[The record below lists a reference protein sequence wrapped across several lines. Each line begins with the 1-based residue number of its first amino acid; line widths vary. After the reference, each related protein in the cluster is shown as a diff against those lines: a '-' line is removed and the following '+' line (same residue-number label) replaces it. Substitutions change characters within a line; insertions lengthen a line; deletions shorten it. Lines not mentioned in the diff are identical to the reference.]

1 MLYTLGVLMKKI
13 FLTGFA
19 LLLTLCLIGC
29 GGNANKAVY
38 NAGTYTAAAP
48 GMNGD
53 VNVSVTFSKSAI
65 TKIEIGKHN
74 ETPGI
79 SDTPIKEIPAQII
92 KTQSLAVDTV
102 TGATFTSK
110 AILAAVASAVEQAGG
125 NVAALQTKKSDAK
138 KAGKAVEKTAD
149 VVVIGGGGAGLSAAI
164 SAAQNGAKVILI
176 EKTPLLGGNTIRA
189 GGPYNAVDPAR
200 QAKVS
205 PASDAAMKSI
215 ERLLTV
221 APKNDLHKKY
231 QDELKKELDAYK
243 AQKPNH
249 LFDCIPLHIL
259 QTYDG
264 GDYAGKIEFIE
275 KLCSESLP
283 AAEWLE
289 SNGLV
294 WRDTIVTVPG
304 GLWPRAHVP
313 QNAAGADY
321 INTNKALAD
330 KLGVEI
336 IMNCKGE
343 SLIQK
348 GGRITGVNA
357 VQSDG
362 TPVVLNAKKAV
373 VIASGGFAASKEMRK
388 KYNPL
393 LGENLGTTNNPANVG
408 DGITMAEKVNANL
421 IGMEYIQCLPL
432 GNPETGGL
440 NGWVG
445 GIGVEYYYQ
454 VNKSGK
460 RFMAEDGRRDVMTKA
475 LLEQPGSFSYV
486 IADSHVTFKDGKNL
500 WGDDVDKLVADKKIF
515 RADTIEDLAKQIDI
529 DPAVLKATND
539 AFNKAVEAGKD
550 PEFGRS
556 LFGQKMDKAPFYA
569 SPRMPTVHHTMGGI
583 EINLNAQVLD
593 KNGKVIPGLYA
604 AGEVTGGIHGK
615 NRLGGNALVDIHVFG
630 RIAGANAAKE

>member
-1 MLYTLGVLMKKI
+1 MKKI
-13 FLTGFA
+13 FSASFA
-19 LLLTLCLIGC
+19 ILAAALILIGC
-29 GGNANKAVY
+29 GSNAKKMSY
-38 NAGTYTAAAP
+38 TAGTYTATAQ
-48 GMNGD
+48 GMNGE
-53 VNVSVTFSKSAI
+53 VTVSVTFDNSSIKKI
-65 TKIEIGKHN
+65 TIDKHQ
-74 ETPGI
+74 ETVGI
-79 SDTPIKEIPAQII
+79 SDAAIKQIPEQII
-92 KTQSLAVDTV
+92 KMQSLAVDTV
-102 TGATFTSK
+102 SGASVTSK
-110 AILAAVASAVEQAGG
+110 AILSAVSSAVEQAGG
-125 NVAALQTKKSDAK
+125 DVDTLKMSKMQA
-138 KAGKAVEKTAD
+138 KAGKTVQKTAD
-149 VVVIGGGGAGLSAAI
+149 VIVVGGGGAGLSAAI
-164 SAAQNGAKVILI
+164 AACQNNAKVILI
-176 EKTPLLGGNTIRA
+176 EKTALLGGNTIRA
-189 GGPYNAVDPAR
+189 GGPYNAVDPER
-200 QAKVS
+200 QANVQ
-205 PASDAAMKSI
+205 PASEAAMKSL
-215 ERLLTV
+215 ERLLKV
-221 APKNDLHKKY
+221 SPKNDLHKKY
-231 QDELKKELDAYK
+231 QDQLQKELDAYK

-249 LFDCIPLHIL
+249 LFDCLALHIL

-275 KLCSESLP
+275 KMCSESLN

-313 QNAAGADY
+313 QNAAGSDY
-321 INTNKALAD
+321 INTNKKLAE
-330 KLGVEI
+330 KMGVEI
-336 IMNCKGE
+336 ILNCKGE
-343 SLIQK
+343 SLIK
-348 GGRITGVNA
+348 KDGRITGVKA
-357 VQSDG
+357 VQSNG
-362 TPVVLNAKKAV
+362 TQVILNAKKAV
-373 VIASGGFAASKEMRK
+373 VLASGGFAASKEMRK
-388 KYNPL
+388 KYNSL
-393 LGENLGTTNNPANVG
+393 LNENLGTTNNPANTG

-440 NGWVG
+440 NGWIG

-500 WGDDVDKLVADKKIF
+500 WGDDVEKLVADKKIF
-515 RADTIEDLAKQIDI
+515 RADTIEDLAKQIGI
-529 DPAVLKATND
+529 DPAVLKQTND

-550 PEFGRS
+550 NEFGRS

-583 EINLNAQVLD
+583 EINLDTQVLD
-593 KNGKVIPGLYA
+593 KNGNVIPGLYA

-630 RIAGANAAKE
+630 RIAGTNAAKE

>member
-1 MLYTLGVLMKKI
+1 MKKI
-13 FLTGFA
+13 FSAGFA
-19 LLLTLCLIGC
+19 ILAAALILIGC
-29 GGNANKAVY
+29 GSNAKKMSY
-38 NAGTYTAAAP
+38 TAGTYTATAQ
-48 GMNGD
+48 GMNGE
-53 VNVSVTFSKSAI
+53 VTVSVTFDNSSIKKI
-65 TKIEIGKHN
+65 TIDKHQ
-74 ETPGI
+74 ETVGI
-79 SDTPIKEIPAQII
+79 SDAAIKQIPEQII
-92 KTQSLAVDTV
+92 KMQSLAVDTV
-102 TGATFTSK
+102 SGASVTSK
-110 AILAAVASAVEQAGG
+110 AILSAVSSAVEQAGG
-125 NVAALQTKKSDAK
+125 DVDTLKMSKMQA
-138 KAGKAVEKTAD
+138 KAGKTVQKTAD
-149 VVVIGGGGAGLSAAI
+149 VIVVGGGGAGLSAAI
-164 SAAQNGAKVILI
+164 AACQNNAKVILI
-176 EKTPLLGGNTIRA
+176 EKTALLGGNTIRA
-189 GGPYNAVDPAR
+189 GGPYNAVDPER
-200 QAKVS
+200 QANVQ
-205 PASDAAMKSI
+205 PASEAAMKSL
-215 ERLLTV
+215 ERLLKV
-221 APKNDLHKKY
+221 SPKNDLHKKY
-231 QDELKKELDAYK
+231 QDQLQKELDAYK

-249 LFDCIPLHIL
+249 LFDCLALHIL

-275 KLCSESLP
+275 KMCSDSLN

-313 QNAAGADY
+313 QNAAGSDY
-321 INTNKALAD
+321 INTNKKLAE
-330 KLGVEI
+330 KMGVEI
-336 IMNCKGE
+336 ILNCKGE
-343 SLIQK
+343 SLIK
-348 GGRITGVNA
+348 KDGRITGVKA
-357 VQSDG
+357 VQSNG
-362 TPVVLNAKKAV
+362 TQVILNAKKAV
-373 VIASGGFAASKEMRK
+373 VLASGGFAASKEMRK
-388 KYNPL
+388 KYNSL
-393 LGENLGTTNNPANVG
+393 LNENLGTTNNPANTG

-440 NGWVG
+440 NGWIG

-500 WGDDVDKLVADKKIF
+500 WGDDVEKLVADKKIF
-515 RADTIEDLAKQIDI
+515 RADTIEDLAKQIGI
-529 DPAVLKATND
+529 DPTVLKQTND

-550 PEFGRS
+550 NEFGRS

-583 EINLNAQVLD
+583 EINLDTQVLD
-593 KNGKVIPGLYA
+593 KNGNVIPGLYA

-630 RIAGANAAKE
+630 RIAGTNAAKN

>member
-1 MLYTLGVLMKKI
+1 MKKI
-13 FLTGFA
+13 FSASFA
-19 LLLTLCLIGC
+19 ILAAALILIGC
-29 GGNANKAVY
+29 GSNAKKMSY
-38 NAGTYTAAAP
+38 TAGTYTATAQ
-48 GMNGD
+48 GMNGE
-53 VNVSVTFSKSAI
+53 VTVSVTFDNSSIKKI
-65 TKIEIGKHN
+65 TIDKHQ
-74 ETPGI
+74 ETVGI
-79 SDTPIKEIPAQII
+79 SDAAIKQIPEQII
-92 KTQSLAVDTV
+92 KMQSLAVDTV
-102 TGATFTSK
+102 SGASVTSK
-110 AILAAVASAVEQAGG
+110 AILSAVSSAVEQAGG
-125 NVAALQTKKSDAK
+125 DVDTLKMSKMQA
-138 KAGKAVEKTAD
+138 KAGKTVQKTAD
-149 VVVIGGGGAGLSAAI
+149 VIVVGGGGAGLSAAI
-164 SAAQNGAKVILI
+164 AACQNNAKVILI
-176 EKTPLLGGNTIRA
+176 EKTALLGGNTIRA
-189 GGPYNAVDPAR
+189 GGPYNAVDPER
-200 QAKVS
+200 QANVQ
-205 PASDAAMKSI
+205 PASEAAMKSL
-215 ERLLTV
+215 ERLLKV
-221 APKNDLHKKY
+221 SPKNDLHKKY
-231 QDELKKELDAYK
+231 QDQLQKELDAYK

-249 LFDCIPLHIL
+249 LFDCLALHIL

-275 KLCSESLP
+275 KMCSESLN

-313 QNAAGADY
+313 QNAAGSDY
-321 INTNKALAD
+321 INTNKKLAE
-330 KLGVEI
+330 KMGVEI
-336 IMNCKGE
+336 ILNCKGE
-343 SLIQK
+343 SLIK
-348 GGRITGVNA
+348 KDGRITGVKA
-357 VQSDG
+357 VQSNG
-362 TPVVLNAKKAV
+362 TQVILNAKKAV
-373 VIASGGFAASKEMRK
+373 VLASGGFAASKEMRK
-388 KYNPL
+388 KYNSL
-393 LGENLGTTNNPANVG
+393 LNENLGTTNNPANTG

-440 NGWVG
+440 NGWIG

-500 WGDDVDKLVADKKIF
+500 WGDDVEKLVADKKIF
-515 RADTIEDLAKQIDI
+515 RADTIEDLAKQIGI
-529 DPAVLKATND
+529 DPTVLKQTND

-550 PEFGRS
+550 NEFGRS

-583 EINLNAQVLD
+583 EINLDTQVLD
-593 KNGKVIPGLYA
+593 KNGNVIPGLYA

-630 RIAGANAAKE
+630 RIAGTNAAKN

>member
-1 MLYTLGVLMKKI
+1 MKKI
-13 FLTGFA
+13 FSASFA
-19 LLLTLCLIGC
+19 ILAAALILIGC
-29 GGNANKAVY
+29 GSNAKKMSY
-38 NAGTYTAAAP
+38 TAGTYTATAQ
-48 GMNGD
+48 GMNGE
-53 VNVSVTFSKSAI
+53 VTVSVTFDNSSIKKI
-65 TKIEIGKHN
+65 TIDKHQ
-74 ETPGI
+74 ETVGI
-79 SDTPIKEIPAQII
+79 SDAAIKQIPEQII
-92 KTQSLAVDTV
+92 KMQSLAVDTV
-102 TGATFTSK
+102 SGASVTSK
-110 AILAAVASAVEQAGG
+110 AILSAVSSAVEQAGG
-125 NVAALQTKKSDAK
+125 DVDTLKMSKMQA
-138 KAGKAVEKTAD
+138 KAGKTIQKTAD
-149 VVVIGGGGAGLSAAI
+149 VIVVGGGGAGLSAAI
-164 SAAQNGAKVILI
+164 AACQNNAKVILI
-176 EKTPLLGGNTIRA
+176 EKTALLGGNTIRA
-189 GGPYNAVDPAR
+189 GGPYNAVDPER
-200 QAKVS
+200 QANVQ
-205 PASDAAMKSI
+205 PASEAAMKSL
-215 ERLLTV
+215 ERLLKV
-221 APKNDLHKKY
+221 SPKNDLHKKY
-231 QDELKKELDAYK
+231 QDQLQKELDAYK

-249 LFDCIPLHIL
+249 LFDCLALHIL

-275 KLCSESLP
+275 KMCSESLN

-313 QNAAGADY
+313 QNAAGSDY
-321 INTNKALAD
+321 INTNKKLAE
-330 KLGVEI
+330 KMGVEI
-336 IMNCKGE
+336 ILNCKGE
-343 SLIQK
+343 SLIK
-348 GGRITGVNA
+348 KDGRITGVKA
-357 VQSDG
+357 VQSNG
-362 TPVVLNAKKAV
+362 TQVILNAKKAV
-373 VIASGGFAASKEMRK
+373 VLASGGFAASKEMRK
-388 KYNPL
+388 KYNSL
-393 LGENLGTTNNPANVG
+393 LNENLGTTNNPANTG

-440 NGWVG
+440 NGWIG

-500 WGDDVDKLVADKKIF
+500 WGDDVEKLVADKKIF
-515 RADTIEDLAKQIDI
+515 RADTIEDLAKQIGI
-529 DPAVLKATND
+529 DPTVLKQTND

-550 PEFGRS
+550 NEFGRS

-583 EINLNAQVLD
+583 EINLDTQVLD
-593 KNGKVIPGLYA
+593 KNGNVIPGLYA

-630 RIAGANAAKE
+630 RIAGTNAAKN

>member
-1 MLYTLGVLMKKI
+1 MKKI
-13 FLTGFA
+13 FSAGFA
-19 LLLTLCLIGC
+19 ILAAALILIGC
-29 GGNANKAVY
+29 GSNAKKMSY
-38 NAGTYTAAAP
+38 TAGTYTATAQ
-48 GMNGD
+48 GMNGE
-53 VNVSVTFSKSAI
+53 VTVSVTFDNSSIKKI
-65 TKIEIGKHN
+65 TIDKHQ
-74 ETPGI
+74 ETVGI
-79 SDTPIKEIPAQII
+79 SDAAIKQIPEQII
-92 KTQSLAVDTV
+92 KMQSLAVDTV
-102 TGATFTSK
+102 SGASVTSK
-110 AILAAVASAVEQAGG
+110 AILSAVSSAVEQAGG
-125 NVAALQTKKSDAK
+125 DVDTLKMSKMQA
-138 KAGKAVEKTAD
+138 KAGKTVQKNAD
-149 VVVIGGGGAGLSAAI
+149 VIVVGGGGAGLSAAI
-164 SAAQNGAKVILI
+164 AACQNNAKVILI
-176 EKTPLLGGNTIRA
+176 EKTALLGGNTIRA
-189 GGPYNAVDPAR
+189 GGPYNAVDPER
-200 QAKVS
+200 QANVQ
-205 PASDAAMKSI
+205 PASEAAMKSL
-215 ERLLTV
+215 ERLLKV
-221 APKNDLHKKY
+221 SPKNDLHKKY
-231 QDELKKELDAYK
+231 QDQLQKELDAYK

-249 LFDCIPLHIL
+249 LFDCLALHIL

-275 KLCSESLP
+275 KMCSESLN

-313 QNAAGADY
+313 QNAAGSDY
-321 INTNKALAD
+321 INTNK
-330 KLGVEI
+330 KLSEKMGVEI
-336 IMNCKGE
+336 ILNCKGE
-343 SLIQK
+343 SLIK
-348 GGRITGVNA
+348 KDGRITGVKA
-357 VQSDG
+357 VQSNG
-362 TPVVLNAKKAV
+362 TQVILNAKKAV
-373 VIASGGFAASKEMRK
+373 VLASGGFAASKEMRK
-388 KYNPL
+388 KYNSL
-393 LGENLGTTNNPANVG
+393 LNENLGTTNNPANTG

-440 NGWVG
+440 NGWIG

-500 WGDDVDKLVADKKIF
+500 WGDDVEKLVADKKIF
-515 RADTIEDLAKQIDI
+515 RADTIEDLAKQIGI
-529 DPAVLKATND
+529 DPAVLKQTND

-550 PEFGRS
+550 NEFGRS

-583 EINLNAQVLD
+583 EINLDTQVLD
-593 KNGKVIPGLYA
+593 KNGNVIPGLYA

-630 RIAGANAAKE
+630 RIAGTNAAKN

>member
-1 MLYTLGVLMKKI
+1 MKKI
-13 FLTGFA
+13 FSAGFA
-19 LLLTLCLIGC
+19 ILAAALILIGC
-29 GGNANKAVY
+29 GSNAKKMSY
-38 NAGTYTAAAP
+38 TAGTYTATAQ
-48 GMNGD
+48 GMNGE
-53 VNVSVTFSKSAI
+53 VTVSVTFDNSSIKKI
-65 TKIEIGKHN
+65 TIDKHQ
-74 ETPGI
+74 ETVGI
-79 SDTPIKEIPAQII
+79 SDAAIKQIPEQII
-92 KTQSLAVDTV
+92 KMQSLAVDTV
-102 TGATFTSK
+102 SGASVTSK
-110 AILAAVASAVEQAGG
+110 AILSAVSSAVEQAGG
-125 NVAALQTKKSDAK
+125 DVDTLKMSKMQA
-138 KAGKAVEKTAD
+138 KAGKTVQKTAD
-149 VVVIGGGGAGLSAAI
+149 VIVVGGGGAGLSAAI
-164 SAAQNGAKVILI
+164 AACQNNAKVILI
-176 EKTPLLGGNTIRA
+176 EKTALLGGNTIRA
-189 GGPYNAVDPAR
+189 GGPYNAVDPER
-200 QAKVS
+200 QANVQ
-205 PASDAAMKSI
+205 PASEAAMKSL
-215 ERLLTV
+215 ERLLKV
-221 APKNDLHKKY
+221 SPKNDLHKKY
-231 QDELKKELDAYK
+231 QDQLQKELDAYK

-249 LFDCIPLHIL
+249 LFDCLALHIL

-275 KLCSESLP
+275 KMCSESLN

-313 QNAAGADY
+313 QNAAGSDY
-321 INTNKALAD
+321 INTNKKLAE
-330 KLGVEI
+330 KMGVEI
-336 IMNCKGE
+336 ILNCKGE
-343 SLIQK
+343 SLIK
-348 GGRITGVNA
+348 KDGRITGVKA
-357 VQSDG
+357 VQSNG
-362 TPVVLNAKKAV
+362 TQVILNAKKAV
-373 VIASGGFAASKEMRK
+373 VLASGGFAASKEMRK
-388 KYNPL
+388 KYNSL
-393 LGENLGTTNNPANVG
+393 LNENLGTTNNPANTG

-440 NGWVG
+440 NGWIG

-500 WGDDVDKLVADKKIF
+500 WGDDVEKLVADKKIF
-515 RADTIEDLAKQIDI
+515 RADTIEDLAKQIGI
-529 DPAVLKATND
+529 DPAVLKQTND

-550 PEFGRS
+550 NEFGRS

-583 EINLNAQVLD
+583 EINLDTQVLD
-593 KNGKVIPGLYA
+593 KNGNVIPGLYA

-630 RIAGANAAKE
+630 RIAGTNAAKE

>member
-1 MLYTLGVLMKKI
+1 MKKI
-13 FLTGFA
+13 ILFLFA
-19 LLLTLCLIGC
+19 AMSVFFVISCIGK
-29 GGNANKAVY
+29 NENSIMYKT
-38 NAGTYTAAAP
+38 GTYTATAQ

-53 VNVSVTFSKSAI
+53 VKVSVTFGDSKI
-65 TKIEIGKHN
+65 KKIEISEHH

-79 SDTPIKEIPAQII
+79 SDVPIKQIPEQII

-102 TGATFTSK
+102 AGATLTSK
-110 AILAAVASAVEQAGG
+110 AILAAVEDAVKQAG
-125 NVAALQTKKSDAK
+125 ADPDMLKSKMQTSVNGKKI
-138 KAGKAVEKTAD
+138 EKTAD

-164 SAAQNGAKVILI
+164 SAAQNNAKVILI
-176 EKTPLLGGNTIRA
+176 EKTAMLGGNTIRA
-189 GGPYNAVDPAR
+189 GGPYNAVDPVR
-200 QAKVS
+200 QANVQ
-205 PASDAAMKSI
+205 PASPAAMKSI
-215 ERLLTV
+215 ERLLSV
-221 APKNDLHKKY
+221 SPKNDLHKKY
-231 QDELKKELDAYK
+231 QDELKKELDMYK
-243 AQKPNH
+243 SKKPNH
-249 LFDCIPLHIL
+249 LFDCVALHIL

-275 KLCSESLP
+275 KLCTDSLS
-283 AAEWLE
+283 AAQWLE

-313 QNAAGADY
+313 QNAAGSDF
-321 INTNKALAD
+321 INTNKNLAD

-343 SLIQK
+343 TLIQK
-348 GGRITGVNA
+348 DGRIKGVNA
-357 VQSDG
+357 VLNDG
-362 TPVVLNAKKAV
+362 TPVLLNANKAV

-393 LGENLGTTNNPANVG
+393 LGENLKTTNNPANVG
-408 DGITMAEKVNANL
+408 EGITMAEAVNANL
-421 IGMEYIQCLPL
+421 VGMEFIQCLPL

-440 NGWVG
+440 NGWIG

-475 LLEQPGSFSYV
+475 LLEQPDSFSYV
-486 IADSHVTFKDGKNL
+486 IADSHVSFKDGKNL
-500 WGDDVDKLVADKKIF
+500 WGDDVEKLVAEKKIF
-515 RADTIEDLAKQIDI
+515 RAETIEDLAKQINI
-529 DPAVLKATND
+529 DPAVLKKTND
-539 AFNKAVEAGKD
+539 DFNKAAEEGKD
-550 PEFGRS
+550 SEFGRS
-556 LFGQKMDKAPFYA
+556 LFGKKMDKPPFYA
-569 SPRMPTVHHTMGGI
+569 SPRMPTVHHTMGGL
-583 EINLNAQVLD
+583 EINLKAQVLD

-630 RIAGANAAKE
+630 RIAGTNAAKE

>member
-1 MLYTLGVLMKKI
+1 MKKI
-13 FLTGFA
+13 FSASFA
-19 LLLTLCLIGC
+19 ILAAALILIGC
-29 GGNANKAVY
+29 GSNAKKMSY
-38 NAGTYTAAAP
+38 TAGTYTATAQ
-48 GMNGD
+48 GMNGE
-53 VNVSVTFSKSAI
+53 VTVSVTFDNSSIKKI
-65 TKIEIGKHN
+65 TIDKHQ
-74 ETPGI
+74 ETVGI
-79 SDTPIKEIPAQII
+79 SDAAIKQIPEQII
-92 KTQSLAVDTV
+92 KMQSLAVDTV
-102 TGATFTSK
+102 SGASVTSK
-110 AILAAVASAVEQAGG
+110 AILSAVSSAVEQAGG
-125 NVAALQTKKSDAK
+125 DVDTLKMSKMQA
-138 KAGKAVEKTAD
+138 KAGKTVQKTAD
-149 VVVIGGGGAGLSAAI
+149 VIVVGGGGAGLSAAI
-164 SAAQNGAKVILI
+164 AACQNNAKVILI
-176 EKTPLLGGNTIRA
+176 EKTALLGGNTIRA
-189 GGPYNAVDPAR
+189 GGPYNAVDPER
-200 QAKVS
+200 QANVQ
-205 PASDAAMKSI
+205 PASEAAMKSL
-215 ERLLTV
+215 ERLLKV
-221 APKNDLHKKY
+221 SPKNDLHKKY
-231 QDELKKELDAYK
+231 QDQLQKELDAYK

-249 LFDCIPLHIL
+249 LFDCLALHIL

-275 KLCSESLP
+275 KMCSESLN

-313 QNAAGADY
+313 QNAAGSDY
-321 INTNKALAD
+321 INTNKKLAE
-330 KLGVEI
+330 KMGVEI
-336 IMNCKGE
+336 ILNCKGE
-343 SLIQK
+343 SLIK
-348 GGRITGVNA
+348 KDGRITGVKA
-357 VQSDG
+357 VQSNG
-362 TPVVLNAKKAV
+362 TQVILNAKKAV
-373 VIASGGFAASKEMRK
+373 VLASGGFAASKEMRK
-388 KYNPL
+388 KYNSL
-393 LGENLGTTNNPANVG
+393 LNENLGTTNNPANTG

-440 NGWVG
+440 NGWIG

-500 WGDDVDKLVADKKIF
+500 WGDDVEKLVADKKIF
-515 RADTIEDLAKQIDI
+515 RADTIEDLAKQIGI
-529 DPAVLKATND
+529 DPAVLKQTND

-550 PEFGRS
+550 NEFGRS

-583 EINLNAQVLD
+583 EINLDTQVLD
-593 KNGKVIPGLYA
+593 KNGNVIPGLYA

-630 RIAGANAAKE
+630 RIAGTNAAKN

>member
-1 MLYTLGVLMKKI
+1 MKKI
-13 FLTGFA
+13 FSAGFA
-19 LLLTLCLIGC
+19 ILAAALILIGC
-29 GGNANKAVY
+29 GSNAKKMSY
-38 NAGTYTAAAP
+38 TAGTYTATAQ
-48 GMNGD
+48 GMNGE
-53 VNVSVTFSKSAI
+53 VTVSVTFDNSSIKKI
-65 TKIEIGKHN
+65 TIDKHQ
-74 ETPGI
+74 ETVGI
-79 SDTPIKEIPAQII
+79 SDAAIKQIPEQII
-92 KTQSLAVDTV
+92 KMQSLAVDTV
-102 TGATFTSK
+102 SGASVTSK
-110 AILAAVASAVEQAGG
+110 AILSAVSSAVEQAGG
-125 NVAALQTKKSDAK
+125 DVDTLKMSKMQA
-138 KAGKAVEKTAD
+138 KAGKTVQKNAD
-149 VVVIGGGGAGLSAAI
+149 VIVVGGGGAGLSAAI
-164 SAAQNGAKVILI
+164 AACQNNAKVILI
-176 EKTPLLGGNTIRA
+176 EKTALLGGNTIRA
-189 GGPYNAVDPAR
+189 GGPYNAVDPER
-200 QAKVS
+200 QANVQ
-205 PASDAAMKSI
+205 PASEAAMKSL
-215 ERLLTV
+215 ERLLKV
-221 APKNDLHKKY
+221 SPKNDLHKKY
-231 QDELKKELDAYK
+231 QDQLQKELDAYK

-249 LFDCIPLHIL
+249 LFDCLALHIL

-275 KLCSESLP
+275 KMCSESLN

-313 QNAAGADY
+313 QNAAGSDY
-321 INTNKALAD
+321 INTNKKLAE
-330 KLGVEI
+330 KMGVEI
-336 IMNCKGE
+336 ILNCKGE
-343 SLIQK
+343 SLIK
-348 GGRITGVNA
+348 KDGHITGVKA
-357 VQSDG
+357 VQSNG
-362 TPVVLNAKKAV
+362 TQVILNAKKAV
-373 VIASGGFAASKEMRK
+373 VLASGGFAASKEMRK
-388 KYNPL
+388 KYNSL
-393 LGENLGTTNNPANVG
+393 LNENLGTTNNPANTG

-440 NGWVG
+440 NGWIG

-500 WGDDVDKLVADKKIF
+500 WGDDVEKLVADKKIF
-515 RADTIEDLAKQIDI
+515 RADTIEDLAKQIGI
-529 DPAVLKATND
+529 DPAVLKQTND

-550 PEFGRS
+550 NEFGRS

-583 EINLNAQVLD
+583 EINLDTQVLD
-593 KNGKVIPGLYA
+593 KNGNVIPGLYA

-630 RIAGANAAKE
+630 RIAGTNAAKE

>member
-1 MLYTLGVLMKKI
+1 MKKI
-13 FLTGFA
+13 FSAGFA
-19 LLLTLCLIGC
+19 ILAAALILIGC
-29 GGNANKAVY
+29 GSNAKKMSY
-38 NAGTYTAAAP
+38 TAGTYTATAQ
-48 GMNGD
+48 GMNGE
-53 VNVSVTFSKSAI
+53 VTVSVTFDNSSIKKI
-65 TKIEIGKHN
+65 TIDKHQ
-74 ETPGI
+74 ETVGI
-79 SDTPIKEIPAQII
+79 SDAAIKQIPEQII
-92 KTQSLAVDTV
+92 KMQSLAVDTV
-102 TGATFTSK
+102 SGASVTSK
-110 AILAAVASAVEQAGG
+110 AILSAVSSAVEQAGG
-125 NVAALQTKKSDAK
+125 DVDTLKMSKMQA
-138 KAGKAVEKTAD
+138 KAGKTVQKNAD
-149 VVVIGGGGAGLSAAI
+149 VIVVGGGGAGLSAAI
-164 SAAQNGAKVILI
+164 AACQNNAKVILI
-176 EKTPLLGGNTIRA
+176 EKTALLGGNTIRA
-189 GGPYNAVDPAR
+189 GGPYNAVDPER
-200 QAKVS
+200 QANVQ
-205 PASDAAMKSI
+205 PASEAAMKSL
-215 ERLLTV
+215 ERLLKV
-221 APKNDLHKKY
+221 SPKNDLHKKY
-231 QDELKKELDAYK
+231 QDQLQKELDAYK

-249 LFDCIPLHIL
+249 LFDCLALHIL

-275 KLCSESLP
+275 KMCSESLN

-313 QNAAGADY
+313 QNAAGSDY
-321 INTNKALAD
+321 INTNKKLAE
-330 KLGVEI
+330 KMGVEI
-336 IMNCKGE
+336 ILNCKGE
-343 SLIQK
+343 SLIK
-348 GGRITGVNA
+348 KDGRITGVKA
-357 VQSDG
+357 VQSNG
-362 TPVVLNAKKAV
+362 TQVILNSKKAV
-373 VIASGGFAASKEMRK
+373 VLASGGFAASKEMRK
-388 KYNPL
+388 KYNSL
-393 LGENLGTTNNPANVG
+393 LNENLGTTNNPANTG

-440 NGWVG
+440 NGWIG

-500 WGDDVDKLVADKKIF
+500 WGDDVEKLVADKKIF
-515 RADTIEDLAKQIDI
+515 RADTIEDLAKQIGI
-529 DPAVLKATND
+529 DPAVLKQTND

-550 PEFGRS
+550 NEFGRS

-583 EINLNAQVLD
+583 EINLDTQVLD
-593 KNGKVIPGLYA
+593 KNGNVIPGLYA

-630 RIAGANAAKE
+630 RIAGTNAAKN

>member
-1 MLYTLGVLMKKI
+1 MKKI
-13 FLTGFA
+13 FSAGFA
-19 LLLTLCLIGC
+19 ILAAALILIGC
-29 GGNANKAVY
+29 GSNAKKMSY
-38 NAGTYTAAAP
+38 TAGTYTATAQ
-48 GMNGD
+48 GMNGE
-53 VNVSVTFSKSAI
+53 VTVSVTFDNSSIKKI
-65 TKIEIGKHN
+65 TIDKHQ
-74 ETPGI
+74 ETVGI
-79 SDTPIKEIPAQII
+79 SDAAIKQIPEQII
-92 KTQSLAVDTV
+92 KMQSLAVDTV
-102 TGATFTSK
+102 SGASVTSK
-110 AILAAVASAVEQAGG
+110 AILSAVSSAVEQAGG
-125 NVAALQTKKSDAK
+125 DVDTLKMSKMQA
-138 KAGKAVEKTAD
+138 KAGKTVQKNAD
-149 VVVIGGGGAGLSAAI
+149 VIVVGGGGAGLSAAI
-164 SAAQNGAKVILI
+164 AACQNNAKVILI
-176 EKTPLLGGNTIRA
+176 EKTALLGGNTIRA
-189 GGPYNAVDPAR
+189 GGPYNAVDPER
-200 QAKVS
+200 QANVQ
-205 PASDAAMKSI
+205 PASEAAMKSL
-215 ERLLTV
+215 ERLLKV
-221 APKNDLHKKY
+221 SPKNDLHKKY
-231 QDELKKELDAYK
+231 QDQLQKELDAYK

-249 LFDCIPLHIL
+249 LFDCLALHIL

-275 KLCSESLP
+275 KMCSESLN

-313 QNAAGADY
+313 QNAAGSDY
-321 INTNKALAD
+321 INTNKKLAE
-330 KLGVEI
+330 KMGVEI
-336 IMNCKGE
+336 ILNCKGE
-343 SLIQK
+343 SLIK
-348 GGRITGVNA
+348 KDGRITGVKA
-357 VQSDG
+357 VQSNG
-362 TPVVLNAKKAV
+362 TQVILNAKKAV
-373 VIASGGFAASKEMRK
+373 VLASGGFAASKEMRK
-388 KYNPL
+388 KYNSL
-393 LGENLGTTNNPANVG
+393 LNENLGTTNNPANTG

-440 NGWVG
+440 NGWIG

-500 WGDDVDKLVADKKIF
+500 WGDDVEKLVADKKIF
-515 RADTIEDLAKQIDI
+515 RADTIEDLAKQIGI
-529 DPAVLKATND
+529 DPAVLKQTND

-550 PEFGRS
+550 NEFGRS

-583 EINLNAQVLD
+583 EINLDTQVLD
-593 KNGKVIPGLYA
+593 KNGNVIPGLYA

-630 RIAGANAAKE
+630 RIAGTNAAKE

>member
-1 MLYTLGVLMKKI
+1 MKKI
-13 FLTGFA
+13 FSAGFA
-19 LLLTLCLIGC
+19 ILAAALILIGC
-29 GGNANKAVY
+29 GSNAKKMSY
-38 NAGTYTAAAP
+38 TAGTYTATAQ
-48 GMNGD
+48 GMNGELT
-53 VNVSVTFSKSAI
+53 VSVTFDNSSIKKI
-65 TKIEIGKHN
+65 TIDKHQ
-74 ETPGI
+74 ETVGI
-79 SDTPIKEIPAQII
+79 SDAAIKQIPEQII
-92 KTQSLAVDTV
+92 KMQSLAVDTV
-102 TGATFTSK
+102 SGASVTSK
-110 AILAAVASAVEQAGG
+110 AILSAVSSAVEQAGG
-125 NVAALQTKKSDAK
+125 DVDTLKMSKMQA
-138 KAGKAVEKTAD
+138 KAGKTVQKTAD
-149 VVVIGGGGAGLSAAI
+149 VIVVGGGGAGLSAAI
-164 SAAQNGAKVILI
+164 AACQNNAKVILI
-176 EKTPLLGGNTIRA
+176 EKAALLGGNTIRA
-189 GGPYNAVDPAR
+189 GGPYNAVDPER
-200 QAKVS
+200 QANVQ
-205 PASDAAMKSI
+205 PASEAAMKSL
-215 ERLLTV
+215 ERLLKV
-221 APKNDLHKKY
+221 SPKNDLHKKY
-231 QDELKKELDAYK
+231 QDQLQKELDAYK

-249 LFDCIPLHIL
+249 LFDCLALHIL

-275 KLCSESLP
+275 KMCSESLN

-313 QNAAGADY
+313 QNAAGSDY
-321 INTNKALAD
+321 INTNKKLAE
-330 KLGVEI
+330 KMGVEI
-336 IMNCKGE
+336 ILNCKGE
-343 SLIQK
+343 SLIK
-348 GGRITGVNA
+348 KDGRITGVKA
-357 VQSDG
+357 VQSNG
-362 TPVVLNAKKAV
+362 TQVILNAKKAV
-373 VIASGGFAASKEMRK
+373 VLASGGFAASKEMRK
-388 KYNPL
+388 KYNSL
-393 LGENLGTTNNPANVG
+393 LNENLGTTNNPANTG

-440 NGWVG
+440 NGWIG

-500 WGDDVDKLVADKKIF
+500 WGDDVEKLVADKKIF
-515 RADTIEDLAKQIDI
+515 RADTIEDLAKQIGI
-529 DPAVLKATND
+529 DPTVLKQTND

-550 PEFGRS
+550 NEFGRS

-583 EINLNAQVLD
+583 EINLDTQVLD
-593 KNGKVIPGLYA
+593 KNGNVIPGLYA

-630 RIAGANAAKE
+630 RIAGTNAAKE

>member
-1 MLYTLGVLMKKI
+1 MKKI
-13 FLTGFA
+13 FSAGFA
-19 LLLTLCLIGC
+19 ILAAALILIGC
-29 GGNANKAVY
+29 GSNAKKMSY
-38 NAGTYTAAAP
+38 TAGTYTAAAQ
-48 GMNGD
+48 GMHGE
-53 VNVSVTFSKSAI
+53 VTVSVTFDNSSIKKI
-65 TKIEIGKHN
+65 TIDKHQ
-74 ETPGI
+74 ETVGI
-79 SDTPIKEIPAQII
+79 SDAAIKQIPEQII
-92 KTQSLAVDTV
+92 KMQSLAVDTV
-102 TGATFTSK
+102 SGASVTSK
-110 AILAAVASAVEQAGG
+110 AILSAVSSAVEQAGG
-125 NVAALQTKKSDAK
+125 DVDTLKMSKMQA
-138 KAGKAVEKTAD
+138 KAGKTVQKNAD
-149 VVVIGGGGAGLSAAI
+149 VIVVGGGGAGLSAAI
-164 SAAQNGAKVILI
+164 AACQNNAKVILI
-176 EKTPLLGGNTIRA
+176 EKTALLGGNTIRA
-189 GGPYNAVDPAR
+189 GGPYNAVDPER
-200 QAKVS
+200 QANVQ
-205 PASDAAMKSI
+205 PASEAAMKSL
-215 ERLLTV
+215 ERLLKV
-221 APKNDLHKKY
+221 SPKNDLHKKY
-231 QDELKKELDAYK
+231 QDQLQKELDAYK

-249 LFDCIPLHIL
+249 LFDCLALHIL

-275 KLCSESLP
+275 KMCSESLN

-313 QNAAGADY
+313 QNAAGSDY
-321 INTNKALAD
+321 INTNKKLAE
-330 KLGVEI
+330 KMGVEI
-336 IMNCKGE
+336 ILNCKGE
-343 SLIQK
+343 SLIK
-348 GGRITGVNA
+348 KDGRITGVKA
-357 VQSDG
+357 VQSNG
-362 TPVVLNAKKAV
+362 TQVILNAKKAV
-373 VIASGGFAASKEMRK
+373 VLASGGFAASKEMRK
-388 KYNPL
+388 KYNSL
-393 LGENLGTTNNPANVG
+393 LNENLGTTNNPANTG

-440 NGWVG
+440 NGWIG

-500 WGDDVDKLVADKKIF
+500 WGDDVEKLVADKKIF
-515 RADTIEDLAKQIDI
+515 RADTIEDLAKQIGI
-529 DPAVLKATND
+529 DPAVLKQTND

-550 PEFGRS
+550 NEFGRS

-583 EINLNAQVLD
+583 EINLDTQVLD
-593 KNGKVIPGLYA
+593 KNGNVIPGLYA

-630 RIAGANAAKE
+630 RIAGTNAAKN

>member
-1 MLYTLGVLMKKI
+1 MKKI
-13 FLTGFA
+13 FSAGFA
-19 LLLTLCLIGC
+19 ILAAALILIGC
-29 GGNANKAVY
+29 GSNAKKMSY
-38 NAGTYTAAAP
+38 TAGTYTATAQ
-48 GMNGD
+48 GMNGE
-53 VNVSVTFSKSAI
+53 VTVSVTFDNSSIKKI
-65 TKIEIGKHN
+65 TIDKHQ
-74 ETPGI
+74 ETVGI
-79 SDTPIKEIPAQII
+79 SDAAIKQIPKQII
-92 KTQSLAVDTV
+92 KMQSLAVDTV
-102 TGATFTSK
+102 SGASVTSK
-110 AILAAVASAVEQAGG
+110 AILSAVSSAVEQAGG
-125 NVAALQTKKSDAK
+125 DVDTLKMSKMQA
-138 KAGKAVEKTAD
+138 KAGKTVQKNAD
-149 VVVIGGGGAGLSAAI
+149 VIVVGGGGAGLSAAI
-164 SAAQNGAKVILI
+164 AACQNNAKVILI
-176 EKTPLLGGNTIRA
+176 EKTALLGGNTIRA
-189 GGPYNAVDPAR
+189 GGPYNAVDPER
-200 QAKVS
+200 QANVQ
-205 PASDAAMKSI
+205 PASEAAMKSL
-215 ERLLTV
+215 ERLLKV
-221 APKNDLHKKY
+221 SPKNDLHKKY
-231 QDELKKELDAYK
+231 QDQLQKELDAYK

-249 LFDCIPLHIL
+249 LFDCLALHIL

-275 KLCSESLP
+275 KMCSESLN

-313 QNAAGADY
+313 QNAAGSDY
-321 INTNKALAD
+321 INTNKKLAE
-330 KLGVEI
+330 KMGVEI
-336 IMNCKGE
+336 ILNCKGE
-343 SLIQK
+343 SLIK
-348 GGRITGVNA
+348 KDGRITGVKA
-357 VQSDG
+357 VQSNG
-362 TPVVLNAKKAV
+362 TQVILNAKKAV
-373 VIASGGFAASKEMRK
+373 VLASGGFAASKEMRK
-388 KYNPL
+388 KYNSL
-393 LGENLGTTNNPANVG
+393 LNENLGTTNNPANTG

-440 NGWVG
+440 NGWIG

-500 WGDDVDKLVADKKIF
+500 WGDDVEKLVADKKIF
-515 RADTIEDLAKQIDI
+515 RADTIEDLAKQIGI
-529 DPAVLKATND
+529 DPAVLKQTND

-550 PEFGRS
+550 NEFGRS

-583 EINLNAQVLD
+583 EINLDTQVLD
-593 KNGKVIPGLYA
+593 KNGNVIPGLYA

-630 RIAGANAAKE
+630 RIAGTNAAKN

>member
-1 MLYTLGVLMKKI
+1 MKKI
-13 FLTGFA
+13 FSAGFA
-19 LLLTLCLIGC
+19 ILAAALILIGC
-29 GGNANKAVY
+29 GSNAKKMSY
-38 NAGTYTAAAP
+38 TAGTYTATAQ
-48 GMNGD
+48 GMNGE
-53 VNVSVTFSKSAI
+53 VTVSVTFDNSSIKKI
-65 TKIEIGKHN
+65 TIDKHQ
-74 ETPGI
+74 ETVGI
-79 SDTPIKEIPAQII
+79 SDAAIKQIPEQII
-92 KTQSLAVDTV
+92 KMQSLAVDTV
-102 TGATFTSK
+102 SGASVTSK
-110 AILAAVASAVEQAGG
+110 AILSAVSSAVEQAGG
-125 NVAALQTKKSDAK
+125 DVDTLKMSKMQA
-138 KAGKAVEKTAD
+138 KAGKTVQKTAD
-149 VVVIGGGGAGLSAAI
+149 VIVVGGGGAGLSAAI
-164 SAAQNGAKVILI
+164 AACQNNAKVILI
-176 EKTPLLGGNTIRA
+176 EKTALLGGNTIRA
-189 GGPYNAVDPAR
+189 GGPYNAVDPER
-200 QAKVS
+200 QANVQ
-205 PASDAAMKSI
+205 PASEAAMKSL
-215 ERLLTV
+215 ERLLKV
-221 APKNDLHKKY
+221 SPKNDLHKKY
-231 QDELKKELDAYK
+231 QDQLQKELDAYK

-249 LFDCIPLHIL
+249 LFDCLALHIL

-275 KLCSESLP
+275 KMCSESLN

-313 QNAAGADY
+313 QNAAGSDY
-321 INTNKALAD
+321 INTNKKLAE
-330 KLGVEI
+330 KMGVEI
-336 IMNCKGE
+336 ILNCKGE
-343 SLIQK
+343 SLIK
-348 GGRITGVNA
+348 KDGRIIGVKA
-357 VQSDG
+357 VQSNG
-362 TPVVLNAKKAV
+362 TQVILNAKKAV
-373 VIASGGFAASKEMRK
+373 VLASGGFAASKEMRK
-388 KYNPL
+388 KYNSL
-393 LGENLGTTNNPANVG
+393 LNENLGTTNNPAHTG

-440 NGWVG
+440 NGWIG

-500 WGDDVDKLVADKKIF
+500 WGDDVEKLVADKKIF
-515 RADTIEDLAKQIDI
+515 RADTIEDLAKQIGI
-529 DPAVLKATND
+529 DPAVLKQTND

-550 PEFGRS
+550 NEFGRS

-583 EINLNAQVLD
+583 EINLDTQVLD
-593 KNGKVIPGLYA
+593 KNGNVIPGLYA

-630 RIAGANAAKE
+630 RIAGTNAAKN

>member
-1 MLYTLGVLMKKI
+1 MKKI
-13 FLTGFA
+13 FSAGFA
-19 LLLTLCLIGC
+19 ILAAALILIGC
-29 GGNANKAVY
+29 GSNAKKMSY
-38 NAGTYTAAAP
+38 TAGTYTATAQ
-48 GMNGD
+48 GMNGE
-53 VNVSVTFSKSAI
+53 VTVSVTFDNSSIKKI
-65 TKIEIGKHN
+65 TIDKHQ
-74 ETPGI
+74 ETVGI
-79 SDTPIKEIPAQII
+79 SDAAIKQIPEQII
-92 KTQSLAVDTV
+92 KMQSLAVDTV
-102 TGATFTSK
+102 SGASVTSK
-110 AILAAVASAVEQAGG
+110 AILSAVSSAVEQAGG
-125 NVAALQTKKSDAK
+125 DVDTLKMSKMQA
-138 KAGKAVEKTAD
+138 KAGKTVQKNAD
-149 VVVIGGGGAGLSAAI
+149 VIVVGGGGAGLSAAI
-164 SAAQNGAKVILI
+164 AACQNNAKVILI
-176 EKTPLLGGNTIRA
+176 EKTALLGGNTIRA
-189 GGPYNAVDPAR
+189 GGPYNAVDPER
-200 QAKVS
+200 QANVQ
-205 PASDAAMKSI
+205 PASEAAMKSL
-215 ERLLTV
+215 ERLLKV
-221 APKNDLHKKY
+221 SPKNDLHKKY
-231 QDELKKELDAYK
+231 QDQLQKELDAYK

-249 LFDCIPLHIL
+249 LFDCLALHIL

-275 KLCSESLP
+275 KMCSESLN

-313 QNAAGADY
+313 QNAAGSDY
-321 INTNKALAD
+321 INTNKKLAE
-330 KLGVEI
+330 KMGVEI
-336 IMNCKGE
+336 ILNCKGE
-343 SLIQK
+343 SLIK
-348 GGRITGVNA
+348 KDGRITGVKA
-357 VQSDG
+357 VQSNG
-362 TPVVLNAKKAV
+362 TQVILNAKKAV
-373 VIASGGFAASKEMRK
+373 VLASGGFAASKEMRK
-388 KYNPL
+388 KYNSL
-393 LGENLGTTNNPANVG
+393 LNENLGTTNNPANTG

-440 NGWVG
+440 NGWIG

-500 WGDDVDKLVADKKIF
+500 WGDDVEKLVADKKIF
-515 RADTIEDLAKQIDI
+515 RADTIEDLAKQIGI
-529 DPAVLKATND
+529 DPAVLKQTND

-550 PEFGRS
+550 NEFGRS

-583 EINLNAQVLD
+583 EINLDTQVLD
-593 KNGKVIPGLYA
+593 KNGNVIPGLYA

-630 RIAGANAAKE
+630 RIAGTNAAKN

>member
-1 MLYTLGVLMKKI
+1 MKKI
-13 FLTGFA
+13 ISTLLVVFLAASLFA
-19 LLLTLCLIGC
+19 
-29 GGNANKAVY
+29 GGGKESNGSYK
-38 NAGTYTAAAP
+38 AGTYTAAAQ

-53 VNVSVTFSKSAI
+53 VNVTVTFTKSAI
-65 TKIEIGKHN
+65 KKIEIGKHS

-79 SDTPIKEIPAQII
+79 SDTPIKQIPERII
-92 KTQSLAVDTV
+92 KTQSLAVDAV
-102 TGATFTSK
+102 TGATLTSN

-125 NVAALQTKKSDAK
+125 DIAALKGKKVAV
-138 KAGKAVEKTAD
+138 KAGKAVEKSAD
-149 VVVIGGGGAGLSAAI
+149 VVVVGGGGAGLSAAI

-200 QAKVS
+200 QANVH
-205 PASDAAMKSI
+205 PASDAAMAGI
-215 ERLLTV
+215 ERLLKV
-221 APKNDLHKKY
+221 EPKNDKHKKY
-231 QDELKKELDAYK
+231 QAELKKELDAYN
-243 AQKPNH
+243 AEKPNR
-249 LFDCIPLHIL
+249 LFDCVALHIL

-275 KLCSESLP
+275 KLCSESLS

-313 QNAAGADY
+313 QNAAGSDF

-348 GGRITGVNA
+348 DGRITGINA

-373 VIASGGFAASKEMRK
+373 VLASGGFAASKTLRK
-388 KYNPL
+388 KYDPL
-393 LGENLGTTNNPANVG
+393 LGENLKTTNNPANVG
-408 DGITMAEKVNANL
+408 EGILMAEAVNANL

-440 NGWVG
+440 NGWIG

-486 IADSHVTFKDGKNL
+486 IADSHVTFKNGKNL
-500 WGDDVDKLVADKKIF
+500 WGDDVEKLVADKKIF
-515 RADTIEDLAKQIDI
+515 RADTIEDLAKQIGI
-529 DPAVLKATND
+529 DPAVLKQTND
-539 AFNKAVEAGKD
+539 DFNRAVEAGKD
-550 PEFGRS
+550 PEFGRN
-556 LFGQKMDKAPFYA
+556 LFGEKMDKAPFYA

-583 EINLNAQVLD
+583 EINLKAQVLD

-604 AGEVTGGIHGK
+604 AGEITGGIHGK

-630 RIAGANAAKE
+630 RVAGANAAKE

>member
-1 MLYTLGVLMKKI
+1 MKKI
-13 FLTGFA
+13 FSAGFA
-19 LLLTLCLIGC
+19 ILAAALILIGC
-29 GGNANKAVY
+29 GSNAKKMSY
-38 NAGTYTAAAP
+38 TAGTYTATAQ
-48 GMNGD
+48 GMNGE
-53 VNVSVTFSKSAI
+53 VTVSVTFDNSSIKKI
-65 TKIEIGKHN
+65 TIDKHQ
-74 ETPGI
+74 ETVGI
-79 SDTPIKEIPAQII
+79 SDAAIKQIPEQII
-92 KTQSLAVDTV
+92 KMQSLAVDTV
-102 TGATFTSK
+102 SGASVTSK
-110 AILAAVASAVEQAGG
+110 AILSAVSSAVEQAGG
-125 NVAALQTKKSDAK
+125 DVDTLKMSKMQA
-138 KAGKAVEKTAD
+138 KAGKTVQKNAD
-149 VVVIGGGGAGLSAAI
+149 VIVVGGGGAGLSAAI
-164 SAAQNGAKVILI
+164 AACQNNAKVILI
-176 EKTPLLGGNTIRA
+176 EKTALLGGNTIRA
-189 GGPYNAVDPAR
+189 GGPYNAVDPER
-200 QAKVS
+200 QANVQ
-205 PASDAAMKSI
+205 PASEAAMKSL
-215 ERLLTV
+215 ERLLKV
-221 APKNDLHKKY
+221 SPKNDLHKKY
-231 QDELKKELDAYK
+231 QDQLQKELDAYK

-249 LFDCIPLHIL
+249 LFDCLALHIL

-275 KLCSESLP
+275 KMCSESLN

-313 QNAAGADY
+313 QNAAGSDY
-321 INTNKALAD
+321 INTNKKLAE
-330 KLGVEI
+330 KMGVEI
-336 IMNCKGE
+336 ILNCKGE
-343 SLIQK
+343 SLIK
-348 GGRITGVNA
+348 KDGRITGVKA
-357 VQSDG
+357 VQSNG
-362 TPVVLNAKKAV
+362 TQVILNAKKAV
-373 VIASGGFAASKEMRK
+373 VLASGGFAASKEMRK
-388 KYNPL
+388 KYNSL
-393 LGENLGTTNNPANVG
+393 LNENLGTTNNPANTG

-440 NGWVG
+440 NGWIG

-500 WGDDVDKLVADKKIF
+500 WGDDVEKLVADKKIF
-515 RADTIEDLAKQIDI
+515 RADTIEDLAKQIGI
-529 DPAVLKATND
+529 DPAVLKQTND

-550 PEFGRS
+550 NEFGRS

-583 EINLNAQVLD
+583 EINLDTQVLD
-593 KNGKVIPGLYA
+593 KNGNVIPGLYA

-630 RIAGANAAKE
+630 RVAGANAAKE

>member
-1 MLYTLGVLMKKI
+1 MKKI
-13 FLTGFA
+13 FSAGFA
-19 LLLTLCLIGC
+19 ILAAALILIGC
-29 GGNANKAVY
+29 GSNAKKMSY
-38 NAGTYTAAAP
+38 TAGTYTATAQ
-48 GMNGD
+48 GMNGE
-53 VNVSVTFSKSAI
+53 VTVSVTFDNSSIK
-65 TKIEIGKHN
+65 KIKIDKHQ
-74 ETPGI
+74 ETVGI
-79 SDTPIKEIPAQII
+79 SDAAIKQIPEQII
-92 KTQSLAVDTV
+92 KMQSLAVDTV
-102 TGATFTSK
+102 SGASVTSK
-110 AILAAVASAVEQAGG
+110 AILSAVSSAVEQAGG
-125 NVAALQTKKSDAK
+125 DVHSLKMSKMQA
-138 KAGKAVEKTAD
+138 KAGKTVQKTAD
-149 VVVIGGGGAGLSAAI
+149 VIVVGGGGAGLSAAI
-164 SAAQNGAKVILI
+164 AACQNNAKVILI
-176 EKTPLLGGNTIRA
+176 EKTALLGGNTIRA
-189 GGPYNAVDPAR
+189 GGPYNAVDPER
-200 QAKVS
+200 QANVQ
-205 PASDAAMKSI
+205 PASEAAMKSL
-215 ERLLTV
+215 ERLLKV
-221 APKNDLHKKY
+221 SPKNDLHKKY
-231 QDELKKELDAYK
+231 QDQLQKELDAYK

-249 LFDCIPLHIL
+249 LFDCLALHIL

-275 KLCSESLP
+275 KMCSESLN

-313 QNAAGADY
+313 QNAAGSDY
-321 INTNKALAD
+321 INTNKKLAE
-330 KLGVEI
+330 KIGVEI
-336 IMNCKGE
+336 ILNCKGE
-343 SLIQK
+343 SLIK
-348 GGRITGVNA
+348 KDGRITGVKA
-357 VQSDG
+357 VQSNG
-362 TPVVLNAKKAV
+362 TQVILNAKKAV
-373 VIASGGFAASKEMRK
+373 VLASGGFAASKEMRK
-388 KYNPL
+388 KYNSL
-393 LGENLGTTNNPANVG
+393 LNENLGTTNNPANTG

-440 NGWVG
+440 NGWIG

-500 WGDDVDKLVADKKIF
+500 WGDDVEKLVADKKIF
-515 RADTIEDLAKQIDI
+515 RADTIEDLAKQIGI
-529 DPAVLKATND
+529 DPAVLKQTND

-550 PEFGRS
+550 NEFGRS

-583 EINLNAQVLD
+583 EINLDTQVLD
-593 KNGKVIPGLYA
+593 KNGNVIPGLYA

-630 RIAGANAAKE
+630 RIAGTNAAKD

>member
-1 MLYTLGVLMKKI
+1 MKKI
-13 FLTGFA
+13 FSAGFA
-19 LLLTLCLIGC
+19 ILAAALILIGC
-29 GGNANKAVY
+29 GSNAKKMSY
-38 NAGTYTAAAP
+38 TAGTYTATAQ
-48 GMNGD
+48 GMNGE
-53 VNVSVTFSKSAI
+53 VTVSVTFDNSSIKKI
-65 TKIEIGKHN
+65 TIDKHQ
-74 ETPGI
+74 ETVGI
-79 SDTPIKEIPAQII
+79 SDAAIKQIPEQII
-92 KTQSLAVDTV
+92 KMQSLAVDTIS
-102 TGATFTSK
+102 GASVTSK
-110 AILAAVASAVEQAGG
+110 AILSAVSSAVEQAGG
-125 NVAALQTKKSDAK
+125 DVDTLKMSKMQA
-138 KAGKAVEKTAD
+138 KAGKTVQKTAD
-149 VVVIGGGGAGLSAAI
+149 VIVVGGGGAGLSAAI
-164 SAAQNGAKVILI
+164 AACQNNAKVILI
-176 EKTPLLGGNTIRA
+176 EKTALLGGNTIRA
-189 GGPYNAVDPAR
+189 GGPYNAVDPER
-200 QAKVS
+200 QANVQ
-205 PASDAAMKSI
+205 PASEAAMKSL
-215 ERLLTV
+215 ERLLKV
-221 APKNDLHKKY
+221 SPKNDLHKKY
-231 QDELKKELDAYK
+231 QDQLQKELDAYK

-249 LFDCIPLHIL
+249 LFDCLALHIL

-275 KLCSESLP
+275 KMCSESLN

-313 QNAAGADY
+313 QNAAGSDY
-321 INTNKALAD
+321 INTNKKLAE
-330 KLGVEI
+330 KMGVEI
-336 IMNCKGE
+336 ILNCKGE
-343 SLIQK
+343 SLIK
-348 GGRITGVNA
+348 KDGRITGVKA
-357 VQSDG
+357 VQSNG
-362 TPVVLNAKKAV
+362 TQVILNAKKAV
-373 VIASGGFAASKEMRK
+373 VLASGGFAASKEMRK
-388 KYNPL
+388 KYNSL
-393 LGENLGTTNNPANVG
+393 LNENLGTTNNPANTG

-440 NGWVG
+440 NGWIG

-500 WGDDVDKLVADKKIF
+500 WGDDVEKLVADKKIF
-515 RADTIEDLAKQIDI
+515 RADTIEDLAKQIGI
-529 DPAVLKATND
+529 DPTVLKQTND

-550 PEFGRS
+550 NEFGRS

-583 EINLNAQVLD
+583 EINLDTQVLD
-593 KNGKVIPGLYA
+593 KNGNVIPGLYA

-630 RIAGANAAKE
+630 RIAGTNAAKN